1 MLKKRVIISLLIN
14 DGELYRTKQFVPD
27 YQYTMNFVTVDSIDE
42 LFVIDITRGGRSEK
56 FERYVKKIV
65 DNCFAPLCVGGHI
78 RTLEDVKWALGE
90 FGADSILIN
99 SEIQRDDRGGWSM
112 KSIGLIESITSK
124 LGSQSFTAGIDVRRD
139 GAHIF
144 NDGHKCY
151 FGQGRKPILGHPVR
165 LAMQYEK
172 QGAGQIFLQSIDRD
186 GSLAGYDLDIC
197 QEVSDAVSIPV
208 VIAGGCGNWT
218 HMKDGFEIGHAA
230 GCATSNIYHFPES
243 TMSSWKLKL
252 QEAGV
257 PVRVE

>member
-1 MLKKRVIISLLIN
+1 MTWGKGERLLKKRVIISLLLN

-42 LFVIDITRGGRSEK
+42 LFIIDITRGGRSDK

-65 DNCFAPLCVGGHI
+65 NSCFAPLCVGGHI
-78 RTLEDVKWALGE
+78 RTIEDVKWAMGE
-90 FGADSILIN
+90 FGADSVLIN
-99 SEIQRDDRGGWSM
+99 AEAHRNERLISEIAQ
-112 KSIGLIESITSK
+112 K
-124 LGSQSFTAGIDVRRD
+124 LGSQSITAGIDVS
-139 GAHIF
+139 
-144 NDGHKCY
+144 N
-151 FGQGRKPILGHPVR
+151 GQSFYDQGTMKTVIYSQGTKKHTITPLERACEL
-165 LAMQYEK
+165 EK

-186 GSLAGYDLDIC
+186 GSLAGYDLETC
-197 QEVSDAVSIPV
+197 REVSDAVSIPV

-243 TMSSWKLKL
+243 TMGSWKQKL